1 MANTNE
7 IHKAINK
14 SLGVFGDIGKINDS
28 FSLGAAA
35 TQEAINN
42 MKEDLD
48 RIAAER
54 EAAAAAERAE
64 KRAYEKWLADNF
76 SIKKII
82 YSKAAGS
89 TCKAVAFS
97 MEPPSIIVDKK
108 IISLSDI
115 IKIDL
120 DKVETMITRGQSS
133 QPGSIGNA
141 VIGGLLAGAA
151 GAVVGASSTQTDTSS
166 VTFYETTCTGITL
179 YLADMLAPI
188 FKISGNE
195 QFNLDVYATLLAAI
209 ELVKREGTRN
219 ERKTQRNP
227 RTV

>member
-1 MANTNE
+1 MANNNE

-14 SLGVFGDIGKINDS
+14 SLGVFGDTGKINDS

-48 RIAAER
+48 RIAAAR
-54 EAAAAAERAE
+54 SAAAAASRSAAAERAE

-97 MEPPSIIVDKK
+97 MAPPSIIVDKK

-209 ELVKREGTRN
+209 ELVKRGDKE
-219 ERKTQRNP
+219 
-227 RTV
+227 